1 MITSSK
7 KTVTPIALVDSHIRT
22 IRGQKIIL
30 DSDLATLYQV
40 QTFRLNEAV
49 RRNRERFPEDFM
61 FQLTHQEVASL
72 KSQIAM
78 SSSRHGG
85 RRTMPYAFTEH
96 GIAMLSSVLNSARA
110 IQVNIMIVRAFIRL
124 REMVSQSKD
133 IAARVEKM
141 EHKQERVASVIE
153 VLVEDIDKLTDE
165 VKRMKRIPS
174 AAKRKIGFAIGVDE
188 LKKR

>member
-1 MITSSK
+1 
-7 KTVTPIALVDSHIRT
+7 
-22 IRGQKIIL
+22 
-30 DSDLATLYQV
+30 
-40 QTFRLNEAV
+40 
-49 RRNRERFPEDFM
+49 
-61 FQLTHQEVASL
+61 
-72 KSQIAM
+72 
-78 SSSRHGG
+78 
-85 RRTMPYAFTEH
+85 MPYAFTEH

-153 VLVEDIDKLTDE
+153 VLVEDIDKLADE